1 MTEPYFITRPLTREL
16 DDTSSP
22 VRQFLTDRFTAG
34 LRGVQRRYREAAP
47 PVAVPSVPPGEAN
60 PGTTGTAADWLL
72 RFLVHPRPALHLAA
86 AGAMF
91 CNAGPALEELA
102 TMLGMTGA
110 ELSSGPRTFDG
121 PAPGNGTE
129 PGQLARACWALA
141 LLTEVYRAG
150 PAAALAGPLAPFAGP
165 YVPPPSA
172 ADLMALAPA
181 AGLSQLALFREVFCT
196 VLLPALA
203 ARRGL
208 WAIGPTFTG
217 SALMN
222 ADADLIA
229 AGLLLDLKTSK
240 NLTLGVK
247 DVLQVIGYA
256 LLDFD
261 DEFSI
266 DAVGIFAARYAYL
279 TTWDLASLLCE
290 LADRP
295 VSLADTRGEFR
306 ELLAA
311 HQRPV
316 SRAASGR
323 AG

>member
-1 MTEPYFITRPLTREL
+1 MTETYIITRPLTREL

-22 VRQFLTDRFTAG
+22 VRQFLGDRFTAG

-47 PVAVPSVPPGEAN
+47 PLTVPPAPPGEAN
-60 PGTTGTAADWLL
+60 PGTTGTAADWLV

-86 AGAMF
+86 AGSMF
-91 CNAGPALEELA
+91 CNAQPALEELA

-110 ELSSGPRTFDG
+110 ALSPGQRAFDG
-121 PAPGNGTE
+121 PVPGNGTE
-129 PGQLARACWALA
+129 SAQLARACWALA

-165 YVPPPSA
+165 HARPPSA
-172 ADLMALAPA
+172 AELLALGPA
-181 AGLSQLALFREVFCT
+181 AGLSQLALFREVFGS

-203 ARRGL
+203 GRRGL

-229 AGLLLDLKTSK
+229 AGLLLDLKTSR

-247 DVLQVIGYA
+247 DILQVIGYA

-261 DEFSI
+261 DEFGV

-279 TTWDLASLLCE
+279 ATWDLASLLNE
-290 LADRP
+290 LAGRP
-295 VSLADTRGEFR
+295 VSLAETRSQFR
-306 ELLAA
+306 ELLVA
-311 HQRPV
+311 HHGPASL
-316 SRAASGR
+316 SRQQG
-323 AG
+323 